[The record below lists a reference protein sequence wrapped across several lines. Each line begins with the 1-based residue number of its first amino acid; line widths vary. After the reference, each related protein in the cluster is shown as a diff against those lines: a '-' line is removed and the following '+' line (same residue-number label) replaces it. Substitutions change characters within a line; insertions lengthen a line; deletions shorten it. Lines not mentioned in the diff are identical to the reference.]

1 MTCETFRL
9 PIIAAGLAVALA
21 AGAMTPGFGA
31 PVLSNTAAVR
41 VATPS
46 DVIAVGGGGVAAGLI
61 GGLAVGTIAGA
72 ALARPHYY
80 YPPPYYYVDPYDY
93 PPPPLVYEAAPV
105 YADPPPYGG
114 PETGQV
120 RRCWDRAAGQW
131 RAC

>member
-1 MTCETFRL
+1 MTTFRM
-9 PIIAAGLAVALA
+9 PMIAAGLAAALA
-21 AGAMTPGFGA
+21 VSVATPGFTA
-31 PVLSNTAAVR
+31 PVLSSTAAVR
-41 VATPS
+41 AALPG

-72 ALARPHYY
+72 ALARPYYY
-80 YPPPYYYVDPYDY
+80 YPPPYYYEVYDY
-93 PPPPLVYEAAPV
+93 PPPPPVVYEAPPA
-105 YADPPPYGG
+105 YADPPPYTG